1 MSGIKK
7 FSSFEKTNE
16 DIFTVEPELG
26 SFPREEDISKIF
38 GKYKGHIPDDVLRYM
53 RKNPKRIVKALVDV
67 YGTEQIMEYIKK

>member
-1 MSGIKK
+1 MSNIKK

-26 SFPREEDISKIF
+26 SFPREEDISKVF

-53 RKNPKRIVKALVDV
+53 RKNPRRIVKALAEV
-67 YGTEQIMEYIKK
+67 YGEKQILDYLRK